1 MHHLPKR
8 PHRKRFH
15 ISDKCILRSLT
26 VFVSAVACSS
36 ILFLV
41 PNKNKFPPDP
51 EKPFL
56 FNVTLHK
63 RGSNTTFPIDM
74 HRGALF
80 VNLRHSNCPL
90 NRDRMAFIEPKIDKI
105 LQIGRSYKIP
115 IVQHVSMNDC
125 EEGILSCQYQLRR
138 GKKAVVG
145 GRSIVGEVQARSSEI
160 AKHAEYFIG
169 KDKCI
174 YSETNTAI
182 DDNFCY
188 AQCIRDVFITDIR
201 NAVYAIAGVGA
212 KHVFITG
219 EFLNNDLVSVIFQT
233 SQVGIT
239 PIIVE
244 GLVDCEYNYEEM
256 KQKATSHEKFIKKS
270 IQSLTGSKAYSTTY
284 SELISSLKMARF
296 KPKPVSYLKTNCTAT
311 LFKTL

>member
-8 PHRKRFH
+8 HHRKRFH
-15 ISDKCILRSLT
+15 INDRCILGTLA
-26 VFVSAVACSS
+26 VFVSTVACSS

-51 EKPFL
+51 EKPLL
-56 FNVTLHK
+56 FNVTLHRK
-63 RGSNTTFPIDM
+63 GSNTTFAIDI

-105 LQIGRSYKIP
+105 LQIGRSFKIP

-160 AKHAEYFIG
+160 TKHADYFIG

-174 YSETNTAI
+174 YSGYDAQIE
-182 DDNFCY
+182 DNFCY
-188 AQCIRDVFITDIR
+188 AQCVRDVFITDIR
-201 NAVYAIAGVGA
+201 NAIYAIAGVGA
-212 KHVFITG
+212 KYVFIAG
-219 EFLNNDLVSVIFQT
+219 EFLNNDLVSVIFQA

-239 PIIVE
+239 PVIVD

-256 KQKATSHEKFIKKS
+256 KQRASRHEEFIKKS
-270 IQSLTGSKAYSTTY
+270 ISSLTGSKAYSTTY
-284 SELISSLKMARF
+284 SELISSLKMARI